1 MYTIYN
7 FSVFHQNLMKLGE
20 VVVVVRIEYYNIT
33 KFFKNSDETQKSFK
47 RMVRPL
53 GAGEL
58 GLRIIMNLFWFLISY
73 VAQFR
78 ASL

>member
-1 MYTIYN
+1 
-7 FSVFHQNLMKLGE
+7 MKLGE
-20 VVVVVRIEYYNIT
+20 VVVVVVRIEYYNIT

-47 RMVRPL
+47 WMVRPL

-58 GLRIIMNLFWFLISY
+58 GLRIIMNLFRFLISY

>member
-1 MYTIYN
+1 
-7 FSVFHQNLMKLGE
+7 MKLGE
-20 VVVVVRIEYYNIT
+20 VVVVVVRIEYYNIT